1 MATPDQI
8 PTDLTLE
15 VGENV
20 SPDRFMAA
28 ARAFFGY
35 VDEIAKSVAG
45 QGENGVSW
53 VVHVREGSLL
63 IGVAPA
69 IDSPQPPA
77 AIYRAV
83 ERGVDRLARGQ
94 LDGTDLSESA
104 LRHLR
109 MLSEFTDGSH
119 GKPIPIRVWVQKKPV
134 TVNPEIAHVIR
145 EDQKV
150 AYEAYGTVE
159 GRLRAIQ
166 DKGSVT
172 LQIRDDLLGLTLDC
186 YVKED
191 LLQEAFLSFRK
202 RVEVVGLIHY
212 RRNGLPASI
221 EADRITQLPDDAE
234 LPSAEEVRG
243 LLRVVG

>member
-15 VGENV
+15 VGESI
-20 SPDRFMAA
+20 SPDRFLTA

-35 VDEIAKSVAG
+35 VDEVAK
-45 QGENGVSW
+45 GEANDVSW
-53 VVHVREGSLL
+53 IVHVREGSLL

-69 IDSPQPPA
+69 TVSAPPPA
-77 AIYRAV
+77 AVYRAV
-83 ERGVDRLARGQ
+83 ERGVERLARGQ
-94 LDGTDLSESA
+94 LEGSGLSDTA
-104 LRHLR
+104 LKHLR
-109 MLSEFTDGSH
+109 VLSEFTDGSH
-119 GKPIPIRVWVQKKPV
+119 GKPVPIRVWIEKRPV

-186 YVKED
+186 HVKED
-191 LLQEAFLSFRK
+191 LLQEAFQSFRK
-202 RVEVVGLIHY
+202 RVEVSGLIHY

-221 EADRITQLPDDAE
+221 EAGRIIQLPDDAE

-243 LLRVVG
+243 ILRVVG

>member
-15 VGENV
+15 VGDNV

-35 VDEIAKSVAG
+35 VDEVAKGVAG
-45 QGENGVSW
+45 QDDEGVSW

-69 IDSPQPPA
+69 PTSAPPPA
-77 AIYRAV
+77 VIFRTI
-83 ERGVDRLARGQ
+83 ERGIGRLAEGRI
-94 LDGTDLSESA
+94 DGTDLSEPA
-104 LRHLR
+104 LRHLKV
-109 MLSEFTDGSH
+109 LSEFTDGSH
-119 GKPIPIRVWVQKKPV
+119 GKPVPINVWVQKRPV
-134 TVNPEIAHVIR
+134 AVNPEIAHVIR

-150 AYEAYGTVE
+150 AYEAYGTIE

-191 LLQEAFLSFRK
+191 LLQEAFASFRK

-221 EADRITQLPDDAE
+221 EAERIIQLPEDEE

-243 LLRVVG
+243 LLRAVG